1 MKQKALRVGDAHSF
15 CYCSQYNVIKLTFNQ
30 EVNSYRTNYRWALVE
45 QFYRYVYDLLMKES
59 TTKRQIANLSQNG
72 L

>member
-30 EVNSYRTNYRWALVE
+30 EVNSYRTNYR
-45 QFYRYVYDLLMKES
+45 
-59 TTKRQIANLSQNG
+59 
-72 L
+72 